1 MSDYWISDAHQRVL
15 GPISLEVLRTL
26 LTSGRLRGLTQVSR
40 DGRNFAALQSF
51 PEVVALIQEAANAH
65 QLEYDR
71 QEARKL
77 AAQIEALR
85 GKPVHEVFNLPEN
98 ASIDAYRASFFSLVK
113 RFYPARL
120 PNKADEELRNAYR
133 AMFSF
138 LSQLMAQIEQR
149 AMPPVIAAPA
159 STPPAAPARPAHSPT
174 YSLHE
179 FVGWERRDG
188 NRVHVSLRVTIE
200 SVSLFTL
207 GAVNISNGGVFLAME
222 KLVPLGE
229 RLEMTIHFDTPARQV
244 SARGV
249 VTWVNERGDMRTP
262 RGVGVR
268 FTSLDEEDRRFI
280 AYYVKKAQART
291 S

>member
-15 GPISLEVLRTL
+15 GPIGLEVLRTL
-26 LTSGRLRGLTQVSR
+26 LMSGRLRGLTQVSR
-40 DGRNFAALQSF
+40 DGRNFAAVQSV
-51 PEVVALIQEAANAH
+51 PEVAALLQEAANAH
-65 QLEYDR
+65 QLEQDR

-85 GKPVHEVFNLPEN
+85 GKPVHEVFGLAEN
-98 ASIDAYRASFFSLVK
+98 ASIDAYRASFFALVR

-120 PNKADEELRNAYR
+120 PSKADDELRNAY
-133 AMFSF
+133 ASMFYF

-159 STPPAAPARPAHSPT
+159 PTPPAAPARPARAPT
-174 YSLHE
+174 YNLYE
-179 FVGWERRDG
+179 FVGWERREDR
-188 NRVHVSLRVTIE
+188 RVHASLRVTVE
-200 SVSLFTL
+200 SVGLFTQE
-207 GAVNISNGGVFLAME
+207 AVNISNGGVFLATE
-222 KLVPLGE
+222 KLLPLGE
-229 RLEMTIHFDTPARQV
+229 RLEMTIQFDTPARHV

-249 VTWVNERGDMRTP
+249 VVWLNERGDMRTP

-268 FTSLDEEDRRFI
+268 FSYLEEEDRRFI